1 MRPARALG
9 ANSPSPRAIDPMK
22 TSLPP
27 ETTGPLLE
35 RLAGANRAFARTYP
49 GEREERQPV
58 HTVYGGAHLF
68 RADAVARMGE
78 AARSVLREVAPDG
91 KALARAL
98 AFSERVPAEVLYTRL
113 VEKLE
118 REPVED
124 FRIDFEDG
132 FGTRPDAEED
142 REAERTALEVARG
155 MEAGSLPPFVGIRVK
170 AFTEA
175 LAPRAVRTLDLFVTA
190 LVGAT
195 RGRLPGGFVVT
206 LPKVAIPEQVGA
218 LVDLLD
224 VLESRLG
231 LPAGSIPI
239 ELMVETPQAIVGPD
253 GRSPLGRL
261 LEAARGRCRGAHF
274 GVYDYT
280 AASGITAAHQ
290 SLDHPACDFARHAM
304 LAALAGR
311 GVFLSD
317 GATNVLPVGP
327 HRAGPGTAP
336 LTEAQRRE
344 NGEAVL
350 SAWRLSYGHIR
361 HSLRQGFYQGWDLH
375 PAQLPVR
382 YAAVFAFFLEG
393 LEDAALRLKTFVEKA
408 AQATLVGDMFDDAAT
423 GQALL
428 NYFLR
433 ATSCGALSQAE
444 ATARTRLRMEE
455 MRTRSFLRILEGRRR
470 AAGGGA

>member
-1 MRPARALG
+1 
-9 ANSPSPRAIDPMK
+9 MK
-22 TSLPP
+22 TSIPP

-35 RLAGANRAFARTYP
+35 GLAEANRGFTRAYP
-49 GEREERQPV
+49 GERGERQPV

-91 KALARAL
+91 RALARSL

-132 FGTRPDAEED
+132 FGTRPDPEED

-175 LAPRAVRTLDLFVTA
+175 LAPRAARTLDLFVTA
-190 LVGAT
+190 LAGAT
-195 RGRLPGGFVVT
+195 RGRLPSGFVVT

-218 LVDLLD
+218 LADLLD
-224 VLESRLG
+224 VLESRSG
-231 LPAGSIPI
+231 LPAGSIPV

-290 SLDHPACDFARHAM
+290 GMDHPVCDFARHGM

-317 GATNVLPVGP
+317 GATNVIPVGP

-344 NGEAVL
+344 NQEAVL

-393 LEDAALRLKTFVEKA
+393 LEEAALRLKTFVEKA

-428 NYFLR
+428 HYFLR
-433 ATSCGALSQAE
+433 ATGCGALSQAE
-444 ATARTRLRMEE
+444 ATARTGVRVDE
-455 MRTRSFLRILEGRRR
+455 MRARSFLRILEGRR